1 MKRFLIIIAICVSA
15 SPLFAQMHPITDL
28 ADFENRL
35 KTSVSALKT
44 IESDFE
50 QIKHLDMFD
59 EDVRSTGKFA
69 YMTENKIYM
78 HYAKPLDYL
87 VVINDG
93 KLKMVS
99 DGKKSIV
106 ALNTNKM
113 MSGMQDMITA
123 CMVGDLNRMKD
134 GYNIDYQENEKYYQ
148 VTITPK
154 SQTVRDY
161 VAKIRLLL
169 SKANMSVSELY
180 MFENEDD
187 YTRYIFSNQRFN
199 QLKDN
204 GIFSVQ

>member
-1 MKRFLIIIAICVSA
+1 MVETKG
-15 SPLFAQMHPITDL
+15 D
-28 ADFENRL
+28 N
-35 KTSVSALKT
+35 
-44 IESDFE
+44 
-50 QIKHLDMFD
+50 
-59 EDVRSTGKFA
+59 
-69 YMTENKIYM
+69 
-78 HYAKPLDYL
+78 AKPLDYL

-99 DGKKSIV
+99 DGKKNIV

-113 MSGMQDMITA
+113 MAGMQEMITA

-134 GYNIDYQENEKYYQ
+134 GYDIDYQENEKHYQ

-180 MFENEDD
+180 MWVL
-187 YTRYIFSNQRFN
+187 RGQAMS
-199 QLKDN
+199 
-204 GIFSVQ
+204 